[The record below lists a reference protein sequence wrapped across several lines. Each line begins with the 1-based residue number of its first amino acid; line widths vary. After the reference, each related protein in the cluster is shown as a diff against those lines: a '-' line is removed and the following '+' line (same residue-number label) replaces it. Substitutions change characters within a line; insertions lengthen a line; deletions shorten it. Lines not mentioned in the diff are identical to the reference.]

1 MGVPYGRM
9 AAASCPSPEADKS
22 TRHSTSTP
30 TPMPLAASSNPN
42 YSGGS
47 EGLPPGATRP
57 TGRLQPQATSSQE
70 TRSSA
75 PKDFSSGIGVGVERK
90 RTRASVRLNPEE

>member
-1 MGVPYGRM
+1 MGGPYGRM
-9 AAASCPSPEADKS
+9 AVVSCPPPEADKS
-22 TRHSTSTP
+22 TRHSTSTPTP

-57 TGRLQPQATSSQE
+57 TGRLRPQVTVLKKQGLLL
-70 TRSSA
+70 
-75 PKDFSSGIGVGVERK
+75 P
-90 RTRASVRLNPEE
+90 RTFPVV